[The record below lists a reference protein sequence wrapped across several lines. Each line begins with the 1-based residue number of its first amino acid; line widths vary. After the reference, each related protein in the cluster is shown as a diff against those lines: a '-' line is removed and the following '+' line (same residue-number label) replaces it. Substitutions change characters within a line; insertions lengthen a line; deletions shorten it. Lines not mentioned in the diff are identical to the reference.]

1 MSCIKRAKKLDFKI
15 PFYLPS
21 LRLWLEWWR
30 AGIAMRL
37 SGQRCCGDFKRSA
50 RQQNSP
56 EASSRKWV
64 TWIRW
69 H

>member
-1 MSCIKRAKKLDFKI
+1 MTCRKEGKNTDFEI
-15 PFYLPS
+15 SPYLPS
-21 LRLWLEWWR
+21 LRLWLEWWK

-56 EASSRKWV
+56 EASSTV
-64 TWIRW
+64 W